1 MSLKSRVETVLF
13 VTAKAMT
20 AEEIAEVL
28 EEEVDSVQDALLDLI
43 CDYSSRDG
51 ALEIDDEEGYILQVK
66 EDYIDIVEKLVPVE
80 LTQAVMKT
88 LSVIA
93 LKQPVRQSYI
103 KELRGAGAYE
113 HIQELLQKGLI
124 SRKRDKNGRSFNLRT
139 TQKFKEYFKLKGD
152 TELLSKLIDKEGVPE
167 D

>member
-20 AEEIAEVL
+20 SQEIAEVL
-28 EEEVDSVQDALLDLI
+28 EEEVDAVEEALLDLI
-43 CDYSSRDG
+43 MDYSSREG
-51 ALEIDDEEGYILQVK
+51 ALEIDDEDGYILQVK

-93 LKQPVRQSYI
+93 LKQPVRQSYV
-103 KELRGAGAYE
+103 KELRGANAYE